1 MFNRA
6 KINEQIKAL
15 IIKGNLYLNASQ
27 NKQKATAYLY
37 VIFSLLALSFFGLFA
52 IGPTIST
59 ITDLNKKYEEEK
71 VALKE
76 LQNKNNALKSLSS
89 QYIDI
94 QSDLPLIDNAIPQ
107 SAKVAQLTR
116 EIENLTIEN
125 NLVVKKL
132 DTGLLELYPT
142 KNVNN
147 PTFSFTFTL
156 GVEGAEKDVDQFI
169 TQIVNIGRIIGID
182 KLQSGQQQASN
193 AYAVSITG
201 RVYFYRAN

>member
-15 IIKGNLYLNASQ
+15 IIKGNQYLNASQ
-27 NKQKATAYLY
+27 NKQKTTAYLY

-59 ITDLNKKYEEEK
+59 ITDLNKKYEQEK

-76 LQNKNNALKSLSS
+76 LQDKNNALKSLSA

-125 NLVVKKL
+125 NLTVKKL

-142 KNVNN
+142 KNVND

-169 TQIVNIGRIIGID
+169 AQIVNIGRIIGID
-182 KLQSGQQQASN
+182 KLQAGQQQASN
-193 AYAVSITG
+193 SYAVSLTG